1 MYSKYTD
8 LSVHLLYMTEDLSGL
23 AAELRV
29 SGGDN
34 TSIEVKAAAGGLP
47 ESLTS
52 TLCALA
58 NMPGGGTIILGLD
71 ERTGFHPVPWPTR
84 RNSSRGWPGRPAVS
98 SLPFAWTSATPRSTG
113 AR

>member
-1 MYSKYTD
+1 VRDGRYSIEERERHQLKMYSKCAD
-8 LSVHLLYMTEDLSGL
+8 LGVHLLYMTEDLSGL

-47 ESLTS
+47 ESLT
-52 TLCALA
+52 
-58 NMPGGGTIILGLD
+58 
-71 ERTGFHPVPWPTR
+71 TR

-98 SLPFAWTSATPRSTG
+98 SLPFAWTSATLRSTG